1 MTFAGIKTALVMCA
15 ALVLICGGLLLATAT
30 ALSTATSASSVG
42 SPPPGIIPET
52 AAEENKLPD
61 ELTNTANM
69 YRQDLVRAP
78 RNLARIGYIPAPKFP
93 TWSFKLEKDVY
104 HPGEMIYGRLTI
116 KNEDPKYR
124 FVFIPPYHGAL
135 VDNVEAWFQKTD
147 EKKLTRAW
155 PYLKNLIGSWDNSIR
170 GGVPVVLEPGETYE
184 VLIAINSYWIDGMA
198 GDERHGFYGASV
210 MNQPGEYRFYLRYLN
225 LHAHRQIPS
234 DSIRKPKADR
244 IYEWPAQDMKRQK
257 RQELIK
263 AMAAIG
269 KNHKPVIEL
278 EDKPIIL
285 GPFTVK
291 IEPWPTDKEN
301 EAAGR
306 LFKMWDHIAGE
317 PTDLILVQPKP
328 DPKLVK
334 ELLKTF
340 LPSTQAPGSVGAML
354 KLHSWI
360 ASYPDIDGFDNEA
373 NVVRLLTQE
382 EITKQLTPM
391 LKELRAMKT
400 DEKSGVL
407 RDLMCYWEVRAL
419 IDLGERSE
427 ALKAARENPTPDIMM
442 LIGVRI
448 GLKFNDKWRED
459 GAPYAIP
466 ADDYTAPE
474 PPPAAE
480 EEPQP
485 PAPPAPPLPPQEDH
499 SWPCNFVLLKPDIA
513 TRPRI
518 SYNMSV
524 V

>member
-1 MTFAGIKTALVMCA
+1 MIFAGIKTALVMCA
-15 ALVLICGGLLLATAT
+15 ALFLICGGLILATAT
-30 ALSTATSASSVG
+30 ALSTATSPSSVG

-61 ELTNTANM
+61 ELTNTDNM

-78 RNLARIGYIPAPKFP
+78 RDLELRGWTPAPKFP

-124 FVFIPPYHGAL
+124 FIFIPPYHGAL
-135 VDNVEAWFQKTD
+135 VDNVEVWFQKTD

-155 PYLKNLIGSWDNSIR
+155 PYLKSLIRSWDNSIR
-170 GGVPVVLEPGETYE
+170 CGVPVILEPGQTYE
-184 VLIAINSYWIDGMA
+184 VRIPVNSYGADSMNRY
-198 GDERHGFYGASV
+198 EFYGAAV

-225 LHAHRQIPS
+225 LYPHRQIPS
-234 DSIRKPKADR
+234 DSIRKPKAGQ
-244 IYEWPAQDMKRQK
+244 IYEWPTWRRKA
-257 RQELIK
+257 EAIK
-263 AMAAIG
+263 KAIEEIAG
-269 KNHKPVIEL
+269 HHPVIEL
-278 EDKPIIL
+278 ADKPIIL

-291 IEPWPTDKEN
+291 IEPWPIDEEN
-301 EAAGR
+301 EAAQR
-306 LFKMWDHIAGE
+306 LFKMWNHIAEE
-317 PTDLILVQPKP
+317 PTDCIELQPKP

-334 ELLKTF
+334 ELLQTF
-340 LPSTQAPGSVGAML
+340 PPSTQAPGSVGAML

-360 ASYPDIDGFDNEA
+360 ASYPDIDGIDNEA

-391 LKELRAMKT
+391 LKELRAMKA
-400 DEKSGVL
+400 DERPGVL

-485 PAPPAPPLPPQEDH
+485 PARH
-499 SWPCNFVLLKPDIA
+499 
-513 TRPRI
+513 
-518 SYNMSV
+518 
-524 V
+524 